1 MATPDVLAPASRLV
15 NRRALLQA
23 LGALS
28 LPGLARAESPVPPL
42 ADGAL
47 LGGRRRASPNFDAL
61 HPERPY
67 AIGVR
72 PHRVG
77 GVRLELAEPL
87 PAPDGGVA
95 KQVVHNYGH
104 GACGITLALGCA
116 EQAAGHVGEAVA
128 RVQAA
133 GATPSVAV
141 IGIGAVGLTTALA
154 VRRRW
159 PTLPLTLYAAS
170 LDVRTTTSWLAGGQF
185 EPSGMW
191 REYREGDGPE
201 RFATLLRQ
209 AKAQLM
215 AQRDD
220 WGRLGVLER
229 DNFTLDK
236 DHTALDLFTPR
247 DVIAAPD
254 KGLLPFENLAVPGR
268 RYRTWLINPMR
279 WLPAMKADLQAAG
292 ASFVERRFAA
302 LSDVASLTETVVV
315 NCTGYGAKALWGDRM
330 VIAQRGHL
338 VALQRTDEG
347 QDWLFGGGCA
357 NGVISYAFCRHDDVM
372 IGGTWGLEDDHP
384 TIRDDDPPAF
394 ARVRS
399 NGRTLFA
406 GAPEACVR

>member
-1 MATPDVLAPASRLV
+1 MRRRDLL
-15 NRRALLQA
+15 RALGLGGLSVPA
-23 LGALS
+23 LAL
-28 LPGLARAESPVPPL
+28 AESPVPPL
-42 ADGAL
+42 ADTEL
-47 LGGRRRASPNFDAL
+47 LGGRRRAAPDFDAL
-61 HPERPY
+61 HPDRPH
-67 AIGVR
+67 AIGIR

-87 PAPDGGVA
+87 GGM
-95 KQVVHNYGH
+95 QVVHNYGH

-116 EQAAGHVGEAVA
+116 EQAAEHVAEAVR
-128 RVQAA
+128 RVEAA
-133 GATPSVAV
+133 GGTPSVAV

-154 VRRRW
+154 VQRRW

-191 REYREGDGPE
+191 REYRDGDGPE
-201 RFATLLRQ
+201 RFGRLLRTAKERLLAQQ
-209 AKAQLM
+209 A
-215 AQRDD
+215 D
-220 WGRLGVLER
+220 WGRLGVLAR
-229 DNFTLDK
+229 DNFTLDH
-236 DHTALDLFTPR
+236 DHTALDLFTPK
-247 DVIAAPD
+247 DVIGPPE
-254 KGLLPFENLAVPGR
+254 KGRLPFPGLSVPGR
-268 RYRTWLINPMR
+268 RYQTWLINPMR
-279 WLPAMKADLQAAG
+279 WLPAMKQDLATAG
-292 ASFVERRFAA
+292 ASFVERRFA
-302 LSDVASLTETVVV
+302 SVDEVARLEQTVLV
-315 NCTGYGAKALWGDRM
+315 NCTGYGAKTLWGDPM

-384 TIRDDDPPAF
+384 TIRADDPPVF

-406 GAPEACVR
+406 GRPDQCER